1 MDENSEY
8 LPGIS
13 DYSAA
18 ICEELQEAVPEVPWT
33 EEIKGPALSAGLSG
47 TIFADEIKF
56 EALNKIRDVGTITFG
71 VTIVAPD
78 LGKLET
84 PLEEL
89 AMKVRKALNGMDVL
103 EGQVTKIRFGVSPSQ
118 RGRNPGT
125 AILFFDVKV
134 NV

>member
-1 MDENSEY
+1 MDENGEY
-8 LPGIS
+8 LPGIG

-56 EALNKIRDVGTITFG
+56 EALNKIRDEGTITFG
-71 VTIVAPD
+71 ITIVAPD

-89 AMKVRKALNGMDVL
+89 AMKVRKALNRMDVL
-103 EGQVTKIRFGVSPSQ
+103 DGHVTKIRFGVSPSQ

-125 AILFFDVKV
+125 AVLFYDVKA